1 MRKMKTGIALGGGGA
16 RGLAH
21 IGVLRILENNGIKP
35 DFISGTSM
43 GALIGA
49 MYAAG
54 ISAEDIEKRCD
65 AFIRTDIYEALGF
78 NNIPEGTS
86 NNFFQRIKDKL
97 KQKAMFYLSDVKMAF
112 MDKNAVDSMIA
123 YFLPPGNISDLK
135 MPFSCIAVDIARG
148 AEMVLTTGSVRSAV
162 VSSMAIPGIL
172 PPVKQGGGIFVDG
185 GVLQMVP
192 AKALKNA
199 GCDFVIG
206 VDVSSKLKAVSA
218 EELSSSFNISQR
230 SSEIAYAVLT
240 ELQSGYSDYVIN
252 PPVGGVK
259 WYEMK
264 RLREV
269 VLAGENET
277 MKKIP
282 ELKKMIKSKSRKTL
296 LKRIFS

>member
-1 MRKMKTGIALGGGGA
+1 MKIGIALGGGGA

-21 IGVLRILENNGIKP
+21 IGVLRALENSGVKP
-35 DFISGTSM
+35 DMICGTSM

-54 ISAEDIEKRCD
+54 ISPADIEKRCNS
-65 AFIRTDIYEALGF
+65 FIGTDIYAALGF
-78 NNIPEGTS
+78 NSMPEGTS
-86 NNFFQRIKDKL
+86 KSFYQRIVDKL

-112 MDKNAVDSMIA
+112 MEKSAVDAMIA
-123 YFLPPGNISDLK
+123 YFLPPVNFSDLK
-135 MPFSCIAVDIARG
+135 FPFSCVAVDIARG
-148 AEMVLTTGSVRSAV
+148 AETVLGAGPVRPAV
-162 VSSMAIPGIL
+162 VSSMSIPGIL
-172 PPVKQGGGIFVDG
+172 PPVKQNGSVFVDG

-199 GCDFVIG
+199 GCDFVLG
-206 VDVSSKLKAVSA
+206 VAVSSKIKAVSA
-218 EELSSSFNISQR
+218 EELGSSFNISQR
-230 SSEIAYAVLT
+230 SSEIAYAMLT
-240 ELQSGYSDYVIN
+240 ELQAGYSDYTII

-264 RLREV
+264 KLHEV

-277 MKKIP
+277 IKKIP